1 MERGKKMSVQVNR
14 QRSFGHMAIT
24 SVRHCHSLFQQVP
37 KNSPFST
44 VRRSVSFKVI
54 VCSFFAPR
62 RRCNHI
68 LASLGTTYS
77 AVMTPFR
84 VITLPAAL
92 PSVLITLPSEATST
106 WCDPWCELVVLQ
118 PLPYCLHDYIC
129 CANVHRHEEP

>member
-1 MERGKKMSVQVNR
+1 MSVQVNR

-44 VRRSVSFKVI
+44 VRRSVYCLLFL
-54 VCSFFAPR
+54 CSTSQMQSYFGKLRHYLFCCYDSIQSDNFA
-62 RRCNHI
+62 CGI
-68 LASLGTTYS
+68 AIS
-77 AVMTPFR
+77 AK
-84 VITLPAAL
+84 AL

-129 CANVHRHEEP
+129 CANVHRHEEH